1 MPAELVTTILVVV
14 AVPFGLWIVWYVLP
28 WLIDR
33 GGEPD
38 DSFDAYE
45 IIQRV
50 EQEGRSMNISLADA
64 DQWRMAHRN
73 CAMDGSFRSLEQA
86 RFVANIHSGHGPSC
100 KQYLSATAYSFGLA
114 EE

>member
-1 MPAELVTTILVVV
+1 MPAELVTTIVVVV
-14 AVPFGLWIVWYVLP
+14 AVLFGLWIVWYVLP

-38 DSFDAYE
+38 NSVDAFE

-50 EQEGRSMNISLADA
+50 EQEGRPMTISFADA
-64 DQWRMAHRN
+64 DHWRMTHRD
-73 CAMDGSFRSLEQA
+73 CAIDGSFRSLEQA
-86 RFVANIHSGHGPSC
+86 RFVANIHSGHGPGC
-100 KQYLSATAYSFGLA
+100 KQYLSAAAYSFGLA